1 MIPMNPLYEKFPD
14 YVEVRGKRCR
24 IVTDFREWIKLVEL
38 LDDEGVPGRKKAE
51 LLLQWYIDCPE
62 DTEEAIYKLGEFL
75 AGNVLYPE
83 PKKTDSSKSES
94 EPVFSYTE
102 DAGCIFAA
110 FLEYYGIDLERV
122 RYMHWWKFLILF
134 EGLPEQ
140 AEIKQRM
147 MYRKADLNSIKDKD
161 ERKRVK
167 EIKKRVALHRKQG
180 NVSDYEIG
188 ELFS

>member
-1 MIPMNPLYEKFPD
+1 MCFTLSQRLIP
-14 YVEVRGKRCR
+14 
-24 IVTDFREWIKLVEL
+24 
-38 LDDEGVPGRKKAE
+38 
-51 LLLQWYIDCPE
+51 Q
-62 DTEEAIYKLGEFL
+62 
-75 AGNVLYPE
+75 
-83 PKKTDSSKSES
+83 KSES

-102 DAGCIFAA
+102 DASCIFAA

-147 MYRKADLNSIKDKD
+147 MYRKADLNSIKDKE

-167 EIKKRVALHRKQG
+167 RSRNGSRSTEEGRKRIRL
-180 NVSDYEIG
+180 
-188 ELFS
+188 

>member
-1 MIPMNPLYEKFPD
+1 M
-14 YVEVRGKRCR
+14 
-24 IVTDFREWIKLVEL
+24 
-38 LDDEGVPGRKKAE
+38 
-51 LLLQWYIDCPE
+51 
-62 DTEEAIYKLGEFL
+62 
-75 AGNVLYPE
+75 
-83 PKKTDSSKSES
+83 
-94 EPVFSYTE
+94 FSYTE

-147 MYRKADLNSIKDKD
+147 MYRKADLNSIKDKE

-167 EIKKRVALHRKQG
+167 EIKKRVALHRKKG
-180 NVSDYEIG
+180 SVSDYEIG